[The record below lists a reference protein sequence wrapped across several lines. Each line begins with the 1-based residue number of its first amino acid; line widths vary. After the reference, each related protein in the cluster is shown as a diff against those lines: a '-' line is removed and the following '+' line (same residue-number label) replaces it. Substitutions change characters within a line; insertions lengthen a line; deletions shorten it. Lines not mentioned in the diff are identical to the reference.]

1 MPKAQNSLRMPDSV
15 AITFAICTYNRADYL
30 DDTLLSLRNCEAPAR
45 PVELLVINNNSTD
58 HTKSVVKAHKKK
70 GTDRITIRLA
80 VEENQGLSHAR
91 NRGIKEAN
99 ASIIIFVDDDI
110 RADKHYINAWLTFF
124 DNHPD
129 AKAAGGKIHVQFDH
143 PRPKWM
149 SSYLLPLLGHH
160 DHGDSIK
167 PYKTNDY
174 PFGGNMAF
182 KKEVFEEI
190 GQFNTELG
198 RIGSDLKASEEKEL
212 FQRYRSRYE
221 NILYVPDA
229 KLHHRVNS
237 ARLTKEYISRQAIGL
252 GQSMKLQMKR
262 QSGFQKAYTALK
274 EVAKWIA
281 TAVLFIYYVLK
292 FESKKGVALF
302 QFRNW
307 IRKGLFYNKRD

>member
-1 MPKAQNSLRMPDSV
+1 MPDSV

-30 DDTLLSLRNCEAPAR
+30 DDTLLSLRNSEAPAR

-70 GTDRITIRLA
+70 ETDRLSIRLA
-80 VEENQGLSHAR
+80 LEENQGLSHAR
-91 NRGIKEAN
+91 NRGIKEAD
-99 ASIIIFVDDDI
+99 APIIIFVDDDI
-110 RADKHYINAWLTFF
+110 RADEHYINAWLTFF
-124 DNHPD
+124 DSHPNT
-129 AKAAGGKIHVQFDH
+129 KAAGGKIHVQFDD

-182 KKEVFEEI
+182 KKEVFDEI

-221 NILYVPDA
+221 NIFYVPDA

-237 ARLTKEYISRQAIGL
+237 ARLTKEYIRRQAVGL
-252 GQSMKLQMKR
+252 GQSLALQLQNKSVINYIRFFIVEAGKWLATLALFLGYLATFKLPKGIMLIKFR
-262 QSGFQKAYTALK
+262 
-274 EVAKWIA
+274 KWIA
-281 TAVLFIYYVLK
+281 SGFLEA
-292 FESKKGVALF
+292 
-302 QFRNW
+302 
-307 IRKGLFYNKRD
+307 RKTISSAND